1 MKHSVFSR
9 SRLIKEAEKQKRWD
23 VIIIGGGAT
32 GLGIAL
38 DAVTRGYKT
47 LLLEQVDFAKGTSS
61 RSTKLVHGG
70 IRYLAQGNIELVREA
85 LHERGLLAKNAPH
98 LVKKQKFVIPNYLW
112 WEGLYYNFGLKTYDF
127 LAGKLSMGKSERI
140 TNSEV
145 TDRLPSLVREELRGG
160 VIYLDGQ
167 FDDARLAVNIA
178 QTCIENGGVALNH
191 FKVED
196 ISAEDGKIVNR
207 VKARDTE
214 SGKFYEFN
222 GKLVVNATGVFVD
235 YIRKMAN
242 PEAKPLIRASQGVHL
257 VFDKKF
263 FPGEDA
269 LMIPKTDDGRVLFAV
284 PWNRKVLVGTTDTLL
299 EKPELEPK
307 ALDNEIDFIINTFNK
322 YIKKKVTR
330 SDVKSVFAGL
340 RPLAAGNGEEKS
352 TKEISRGH
360 KIEFSD
366 LGLLTIT
373 GGKWTT
379 YRKMAEDTLDFAIE
393 YKRLPP
399 RKCITENFLIHGAK
413 SHKNHEDHLHIY
425 GSDKSL
431 IKDLIAERPELGE
444 QIYDDLPFLKAEVIW
459 SVKNEMARSLEDVL
473 ARRVRLLF
481 LDARAAYEVAPLVAG
496 LMAEELGQDDLW
508 IEDQV
513 NKFRELI
520 KTHYLI
526 SSEKTPAEKIKI
538 RE

>member
-1 MKHSVFSR
+1 MKYSVFSR
-9 SRLIKEAEKQKRWD
+9 ERLLNEALKVKNWD
-23 VIIIGGGAT
+23 LIIIGGGAT

-38 DAVTRGYKT
+38 DGATRGFKT

-140 TNSEV
+140 SSKEV
-145 TDRLPSLVREELRGG
+145 LERLPSLIKEDLRGG

-178 QTCIENGGVALNH
+178 QTFIENTGVALNH
-191 FKVED
+191 FKVEG
-196 ISAEDGKIVNR
+196 ISAENSKTVNR
-207 VKARDTE
+207 VSARDVET
-214 SGKFYEFN
+214 GKLYEFK
-222 GKLVVNATGVFVD
+222 GKLVINATGVFVD

-242 PEAKPLIRASQGVHL
+242 PEAKSLIKASQGVHL

-284 PWNRKVLVGTTDTLL
+284 PWNRKVLVGTTDTPL

-307 ALDNEIDFIINTFNK
+307 ALDQEIDFIINTFNK
-322 YIKKKVTR
+322 YIKKKVSR

-379 YRKMAEDTLDFAIE
+379 YRKMAEDTLDYAIE
-393 YKRLPP
+393 KDRLPP

-413 SHKNHEDHLHIY
+413 SQKNRKGHLHIY

-431 IKDLIAERPELGE
+431 IKDLIVKRPELGE
-444 QIYDDLPFLKAEVIW
+444 KIHEDMPYLKAEVIW
-459 SVKNEMARSLEDVL
+459 AVRYEMARSLEDVL
-473 ARRVRLLF
+473 ARRVRMLF
-481 LDARAAYEVAPLVAG
+481 LNARAAYVAAPAVAG
-496 LMAEELGQDDLW
+496 LMAEELDRNETW
-508 IEDQV
+508 IKEQV
-513 NKFRELI
+513 ESFRELVQ
-520 KTHYLI
+520 THYLI
-526 SSEKTPAEKIKI
+526 HSNINSSKKIKTKD
-538 RE
+538 

>member
-1 MKHSVFSR
+1 MNHSIFSR
-9 SRLIKEAEKQKRWD
+9 ERLIQQAEKVKQWD
-23 VIIIGGGAT
+23 LIIIGGGAT

-38 DAVTRGYKT
+38 DAITRGFKT

-98 LVKKQKFVIPNYLW
+98 LVKKQKFIIPNYLW

-140 TNSEV
+140 NNAEV
-145 TDRLPSLVREELRGG
+145 IERLPSIVQEELRGG

-191 FKVED
+191 FKVEGLSSEESKF
-196 ISAEDGKIVNR
+196 INTVTAT
-207 VKARDTE
+207 DTE
-214 SGKFYEFN
+214 TDKSYSFK

-242 PEAKPLIRASQGVHL
+242 REARSLTRASQGVHL

-284 PWNRKVLVGTTDTLL
+284 PWNRKVLVGTTDTPL
-299 EKPELEPK
+299 EKPQLEPK
-307 ALDNEIDFIINTFNK
+307 AMENEIDFIINTFNK
-322 YIKKKVTR
+322 YIKKKVSR

-340 RPLAAGNGEEKS
+340 RPLVAGTEEDKS

-366 LGLLTIT
+366 SGLLTIT

-379 YRKMAEDTLDFAIE
+379 YRKMAEDVIDYAIE
-393 YKRLPP
+393 FQRLPP
-399 RKCITENFLIHGAK
+399 RKCLTENFLIHGAK
-413 SHKNHEDHLHIY
+413 SHKNHKNHLYIY
-425 GSDKSL
+425 GTDKSQ
-431 IKDLIAERPELGE
+431 IQNIIADKPELGGRIHE
-444 QIYDDLPFLKAEVIW
+444 NLPHLKAEVILA
-459 SVKNEMARSLEDVL
+459 VRCEMARTLEDVL
-473 ARRVRLLF
+473 ARRVRMLF
-481 LDARAAYEVAPLVAG
+481 LDAAATYEAAPEVAK
-496 LMAEELGQDDLW
+496 LMADELGLGEDW
-508 IEDQV
+508 IDEQV
-513 NKFRELI
+513 NEFRELI
-520 KTHYLI
+520 KAHYML
-526 SSEKTPAEKIKI
+526 SEKDRANDVKIEK
-538 RE
+538 

>member
-1 MKHSVFSR
+1 M
-9 SRLIKEAEKQKRWD
+9 IKEAEKQKRWD

-214 SGKFYEFN
+214 SGKSYEFK

-399 RKCITENFLIHGAK
+399 RKCISENFLIHGAK

-538 RE
+538 RK

>member
-1 MKHSVFSR
+1 MKYSVFSR
-9 SRLIKEAEKQKRWD
+9 NRLLKEAQKNKKWD
-23 VIIIGGGAT
+23 LIIIGGGAT

-38 DAVTRGYKT
+38 DAITRGYKT

-98 LVKKQKFVIPNYLW
+98 LVKKQKFIIPNYLW

-140 TNSEV
+140 SNAEV
-145 TDRLPSLVREELRGG
+145 TERLPSLVEEDLRGG

-191 FKVED
+191 FKVEGISSDGSETVNKVTARD
-196 ISAEDGKIVNR
+196 IETGKIYDF
-207 VKARDTE
+207 K
-214 SGKFYEFN
+214 
-222 GKLVVNATGVFVD
+222 GKLIVNATGVFVD
-235 YIRKMAN
+235 YVRKMAN
-242 PEAKPLIRASQGVHL
+242 PEAKSLIRASQGVHL

-307 ALDNEIDFIINTFNK
+307 ALEKEIEFIINTFNK
-322 YIKKKVTR
+322 YIKKKVSR

-340 RPLAAGNGEEKS
+340 RPLVANEGEEKS

-366 LGLLTIT
+366 AGLLTIT

-393 YKRLPP
+393 QNRLPP
-399 RKCITENFLIHGAK
+399 RKCMTENFLVHGAK
-413 SHKNHEDHLHIY
+413 SHKHRKNHLHIY

-431 IKDLIAERPELGE
+431 IQDLIAERPELGKRIHE
-444 QIYDDLPFLKAEVIW
+444 SLPYLKAEVIW
-459 SVKNEMARSLEDVL
+459 AVKYEMARSLEDVL
-473 ARRVRLLF
+473 ARRVRMLF
-481 LDARAAYEVAPLVAG
+481 LDAMAAYEVAPEVAK
-496 LMAEELGQDDLW
+496 LMAEELDRDRNW
-508 IEDQV
+508 IESQV
-513 NKFRELI
+513 DEFRELV
-520 KTHYLI
+520 KTNYMIQTEI
-526 SSEKTPAEKIKI
+526 STSGKIKI
-538 RE
+538 QE

>member
-9 SRLIKEAEKQKRWD
+9 KRLIGEAEKTKKWD

-38 DAVTRGYKT
+38 DSVTRGYKT

-85 LHERGLLAKNAPH
+85 LNERGLLAQNAPH
-98 LVKKQKFVIPNYLW
+98 LVKKQKFIIPNYLW

-140 TNSEV
+140 SNEEV
-145 TDRLPSLVREELRGG
+145 VSRLPSLIQEDLRGG

-167 FDDARLAVNIA
+167 FDDSRLAVNIA
-178 QTCIENGGVALNH
+178 QTCVENGGVTLNH
-191 FKVED
+191 FKVHN
-196 ISAEDGKIVNR
+196 ISAENSENVNT
-207 VKARDTE
+207 VDATNTE
-214 SGKFYEFN
+214 TGQVYKFQ

-242 PEAKPLIRASQGVHL
+242 PDARPMIRASQGVHL

-263 FPGEDA
+263 FPGKDA

-307 ALDNEIDFIINTFNK
+307 ALEKEIDFIMNTFNR

-330 SDVKSVFAGL
+330 KDVKSVFAGL
-340 RPLAAGNGEEKS
+340 RPLAASGDEGKS

-360 KIEFSD
+360 KIEFSSS
-366 LGLLTIT
+366 GLLTIT

-379 YRKMAEDTLDFAIE
+379 YRKMAEDTIDYAIE
-393 YKRLPP
+393 HNRLPP
-399 RKCITENFLIHGAK
+399 RKCITENFLIHGSK
-413 SHKNHEDHLHIY
+413 SHKNRKNHLHIY

-431 IKDLIAERPELGE
+431 IQDLIAERPELGNRLHE
-444 QIYDDLPFLKAEVIW
+444 DLPYLKAEVVW
-459 SVKNEMARSLEDVL
+459 AVKYEMARTLEDVL
-473 ARRVRLLF
+473 ARRVRILF
-481 LDARAAYEVAPLVAG
+481 LDSAAAFEIAPEVAR
-496 LMAEELGQDDLW
+496 LMAAELGEDENW
-508 IEDQV
+508 IKQQV
-513 NKFRELI
+513 NDFRSLI
-520 KTHYLI
+520 ENHYKL
-526 SSEKTPAEKIKI
+526 
-538 RE
+538 

>member
-1 MKHSVFSR
+1 M
-9 SRLIKEAEKQKRWD
+9 IEEAKKCDKWD
-23 VIIIGGGAT
+23 IIIIGGGAT

-38 DAVTRGYKT
+38 DAVTRGFKT

-145 TDRLPSLVREELRGG
+145 IDRLPSLVREDLRGG

-191 FKVED
+191 FKVIG
-196 ISAEDGKIVNR
+196 ISSEENDTVNM
-207 VKARDTE
+207 VKARDAET
-214 SGKFYEFN
+214 GKFYEFR
-222 GKLVVNATGVFVD
+222 GKLVINATGVFVD

-263 FPGEDA
+263 FPGDDA

-307 ALDNEIDFIINTFNK
+307 ALEQEIDFIMNTFNR
-322 YIKKKVTR
+322 YIKKKVNR

-360 KIEFSD
+360 KIEFSNH
-366 LGLLTIT
+366 GLLTIT

-379 YRKMAEDTLDFAIE
+379 YRKMAEDTLDYAIE
-393 YKRLPP
+393 RNRLPP
-399 RKCITENFLIHGAK
+399 RKCITESFLIHGAK
-413 SHKNHEDHLHIY
+413 SHKNHKSHLHIY

-431 IKDLIAERPELGE
+431 IKNLIAERPELGKR
-444 QIYDDLPFLKAEVIW
+444 IYEDLPYLKAEVVW
-459 SVKNEMARSLEDVL
+459 AVKFEMARSLEDVL

-481 LDARAAYEVAPLVAG
+481 LDARAAYEVAPMVAR
-496 LMAEELGQDDLW
+496 LMAEELERDDDW
-508 IEDQV
+508 IDEQV
-513 NKFRELI
+513 KDFRELV
-520 KTHYLI
+520 KNHYLI
-526 SSEKTPAEKIKI
+526 SPEKTSMEQIKI
-538 RE
+538 QK